1 MPTKKKQAP
10 PPTCLKAEKM
20 KNSTEM
26 YNLINALPPSVEKD
40 NIKKTKQYKEWNY
53 HVTLCFVKKYTHIPT
68 QEEKMDGFTLDKNG
82 KLLKLY
88 MKAKFCRD
96 CKCSAQVYDR
106 HRKTKKCMEN
116 RKKGKIHFDNLIKK
130 AKEKR
135 KPFNLKPTR
144 EKCYGYP
151 NIYLWIDEQKENEQ
165 RPKVILKKVILKKK
179 KIKKILI
186 KKPINKIINKINKL
200 GYVMDDHYKILDCK
214 KDATPKEIKQS
225 YRALS
230 LLLHPDRCK
239 IKGGDDAMKK
249 VNKAYELLNDVVARK
264 LYDDTGQVRISEYVW
279 RQANHD
285 NF

>member
-1 MPTKKKQAP
+1 MPAKKKQAP

-40 NIKKTKQYKEWNY
+40 NIKKTKQYKEWDY
-53 HVTLCFVKKYTHIPT
+53 HVNLCFVKKYTHIPT
-68 QEEKMDGFTLDKNG
+68 QEEKMDGFTVDKNG

-88 MKAKFCRD
+88 MKAQFCRD

-106 HRKTKKCMEN
+106 HRKTKKCQEN
-116 RKKGKIHFDNLIKK
+116 RKKGQIHFDNLIKK

-135 KPFNLKPTR
+135 KPFNRKPR
-144 EKCYGYP
+144 RDKCYGYP

-179 KIKKILI
+179 KKLI
-186 KKPINKIINKINKL
+186 EKPINKINKL
-200 GYVMDDHYKILDCK
+200 GSVMDDHYKILDCK
-214 KDATPKEIKQS
+214 KDATPKEIKQA

-239 IKGGDDAMKK
+239 IKGGDVAMKK
-249 VNKAYELLNDVVARK
+249 VNNAYQLLNDVVARA
-264 LYDDTGQVRISEYVW
+264 LYDDTGTERISEYKW
-279 RQANHD
+279 QQANHD

>member
-1 MPTKKKQAP
+1 MPAKKNQAP

-40 NIKKTKQYKEWNY
+40 NIKKTKQYKEWHY
-53 HVTLCFVKKYTHIPT
+53 HVNLCFVKKYNHIPT
-68 QEEKMDGFTLDKNG
+68 QEEKMDGFTVDKNG

-130 AKEKR
+130 AQQKR
-135 KPFNLKPTR
+135 KSFNLKPTR

-179 KIKKILI
+179 KILI

-200 GYVMDDHYKILDCK
+200 GSTRGDHYKILDCK
-214 KDATPKEIKQS
+214 TDASQKEIKQA

-239 IKGGDDAMKK
+239 IKGCEDAMKK
-249 VNKAYELLNDVVARK
+249 VNNVYELLKDEGARA
-264 LYDDTGQVRISEYVW
+264 LYDITGEEVYYGKA
-279 RQANHD
+279 RQANYN

>member
-10 PPTCLKAEKM
+10 PPTCLTAEKM

-82 KLLKLY
+82 KILKLY

-106 HRKTKKCMEN
+106 HRKTKKCQEN

-151 NIYLWIDEQKENEQ
+151 NIYLWIDEQKENEE
-165 RPKVILKKVILKKK
+165 RPKVILKKVILKK
-179 KIKKILI
+179 KKILI

-200 GYVMDDHYKILDCK
+200 GSVKDDHYKILDCK
-214 KDATPKEIKQS
+214 KDATPKEIKLA

-239 IKGGDDAMKK
+239 IKGCEDAMKK
-249 VNKAYELLNDVVARK
+249 VNKVYELLKDWGARE
-264 LYDDTGQVRISEYVW
+264 LYDMTGEEVLYNNA
-279 RQANHD
+279 RQAANHN